1 MNTHL
6 VIMAGGV
13 GSRLWPVSTPEL
25 PKQFI
30 DLTGCGRTLIQLTVD
45 RFASVCPPENVWVV
59 TSERY
64 VSIVREQLPLVPPS
78 QILAE
83 PIGRNTAPCIAYA
96 SWKISKKD
104 PEANIVVS
112 PADAIVAR
120 TDAFASLISSA
131 LQCTAKSSAIVTV
144 GIAPTRPE
152 TAYGYIQVA
161 DKPVLGELTEVKAFH
176 EKPSLE
182 LAKEYLSSGRYFWN
196 AGIFVWNVST
206 IISAIRSYAPQIAS
220 LMDALAP
227 SLFTDREQEELRRIF
242 PQCEKISIDYAVMEK
257 ADNIRLIAQDLGWS
271 DLGNWSALRDQLPLD
286 AEGNA
291 VVGTMVKLLNC
302 RNCIVHAPSPE
313 PLALEG
319 LDGYVVARRE
329 GRVLVCRL
337 SEEQQIRELG
347 A

>member
-45 RFASVCPPENVWVV
+45 RFAPLCPPENIWVV

-96 SWKISKKD
+96 SWKIVRKD
-104 PEANIVVS
+104 PQANIVVS
-112 PADAIVAR
+112 PADAIVSR
-120 TDAFASLISSA
+120 TETFAALISRA
-131 LQCTAKSSAIVTV
+131 LQCTENSDAIVTV
-144 GIAPTRPE
+144 GITPTRPE
-152 TAYGYIQVA
+152 TAYGYIQAAGPLV
-161 DKPVLGELTEVKAFH
+161 PGELADVKAFH

-182 LAKEYLSSGRYFWN
+182 LAREYVSSGRYFWN

-206 IISAIRSYAPQIAS
+206 IISAIRTHAPGLAA

-227 SLFTDREQEELRRIF
+227 SLYTAKEQEELRRIF

-271 DLGNWSALRDQLPLD
+271 DLGNWSALRAQLPLD
-286 AEGNA
+286 ADGNA
-291 VVGTMVKLLNC
+291 VVGNMVKLLNC

-319 LDGYVVARRE
+319 LDAYVVARRD

-337 SEEQQIRELG
+337 SEEQRIRELG